1 MKILAAFSIVV
12 LIYLTLMAYEKNRT
26 ERKFKR

>member
-1 MKILAAFSIVV
+1 MKILAAFSIVA
-12 LIYLTLMAYEKNRT
+12 LIYLAIMAYEKNRT

>member
-26 ERKFKR
+26 ERKFKQ

>member
-1 MKILAAFSIVV
+1 MKTLLAFSIVA
-12 LIYLTLMAYEKNRT
+12 LIYLAIMAYEKNRT

>member
-1 MKILAAFSIVV
+1 MKILAAFSIVA
-12 LIYLTLMAYEKNRT
+12 LIYLTFMAYEKNRT

>member
-12 LIYLTLMAYEKNRT
+12 LIYLAIMTYEKNRT